1 MRKSRIYSLMS
12 AAQKSATGWSRKIR
26 FAAVMIAGLSA
37 AAGQWGASGEAS
49 AKCLGGLCHFGHR
62 HHFATRQPIAFPYC
76 GPVVL
81 PYCAPALY
89 CAPTVRIVRV
99 TAPTCSPCAPI
110 RSTPVRVVYRQ
121 VASTCAPAPICGCG
135 SPTRVVKVVRVKKV
149 VRVPSCGTRAIP
161 SCGQPATRKVVRPGI
176 AQPILPISPEAAFPT
191 PFASRGGDTLDTDR
205 IGKESGR
212 LGVEPPEHVA
222 ATGRSFQLVS
232 FSQELG
238 GGSDTAVKLVF
249 DEELPAPA
257 IRVERA
263 KPGISPLRPG
273 EGVWDASAIGILD
286 DLVRRGEFAAALQS
300 CESMAKN
307 SQGMSK
313 GVSLRHAVLKLFAP
327 ETESELSAVLDLL
340 NTACAAGSNLRGEE
354 LGGGTL
360 RAFLES
366 TPVSLDESLNQF
378 SRLTL
383 ENPGTA
389 VGNLLLISALLKL
402 DGQHE
407 RSRIF
412 AEEAFERASQT
423 GDLNWSSLMMTLRR
437 S

>member
-1 MRKSRIYSLMS
+1 MRKSRIHRWMS
-12 AAQKSATGWSRKIR
+12 TARENATRWSRKVR
-26 FAAVMIAGLSA
+26 FAAAMIAGLSA
-37 AAGQWGASGEAS
+37 GVGQWGAGGEAS
-49 AKCLGGLCHFGHR
+49 AKCLGGICHLGHR
-62 HHFATRQPIAFPYC
+62 HHFATRQLISYC

-81 PYCAPALY
+81 PYCAPALS
-89 CAPTVRIVRV
+89 CAPTVRVVRV
-99 TAPTCSPCAPI
+99 AAPVCSPCGPV
-110 RSTPVRVVYRQ
+110 RSVPVRVVYRP
-121 VASTCAPAPICGCG
+121 VAASCLPAPAYGCG
-135 SPTRVVKVVRVKKV
+135 SATRVVKVVRVKKV
-149 VRVPSCGTRAIP
+149 VRVPSCGARVAT
-161 SCGQPATRKVVRPGI
+161 SCAQPATRKVVQPGI
-176 AQPILPISPEAAFPT
+176 GQPILPISPAAAYPM
-191 PFASRGGDTLDTDR
+191 PFAHRGGVNISAVR
-205 IGKESGR
+205 IESDSRR
-212 LGVEPPEHVA
+212 LGIEGPQDRE
-222 ATGRSFQLVS
+222 ATGGSFRLVS
-232 FSQELG
+232 FSQENVR
-238 GGSDTAVKLVF
+238 DTDSGIKLAF

-402 DGQHE
+402 DGREE

-412 AEEAFERASQT
+412 AEEAFERASKT

>member
-1 MRKSRIYSLMS
+1 MRKSRIYRLLSTARAG
-12 AAQKSATGWSRKIR
+12 AAGWSRKVR
-26 FAAVMIAGLSA
+26 FAAVMMAGLSA
-37 AAGQWGASGEAS
+37 GVGQWDASGEAS
-49 AKCLGGLCHFGHR
+49 AKCLGGACHFGHR
-62 HHFATRQPIAFPYC
+62 HHFATRQPIVFPYC

-81 PYCAPALY
+81 PYCAPALV
-89 CAPTVRIVRV
+89 CAPTVRVVRV
-99 TAPTCSPCAPI
+99 STPACAPCSPV
-110 RSTPVRVVYRQ
+110 RSVPVRVVYRP
-121 VASTCAPAPICGCG
+121 VASCCMPAPTYGCG
-135 SPTRVVKVVRVKKV
+135 SATRVVKVVRVKKV
-149 VRVPSCGTRAIP
+149 VRVPSCGARVVP
-161 SCGQPATRKVVRPGI
+161 SCGQPATRRVVQPGI
-176 AQPILPISPEAAFPT
+176 AQPILPISPSAAYPA
-191 PFASRGGDTLDTDR
+191 PFASRSGHNAEATRLVSDSLRFGFE
-205 IGKESGR
+205 ESKDQG
-212 LGVEPPEHVA
+212 A
-222 ATGRSFQLVS
+222 MARSFQLVS
-232 FSQELG
+232 FSEG
-238 GGSDTAVKLVF
+238 FGSGTGRGINLAA

-273 EGVWDASAIGILD
+273 EGVWDESAVGILD

-300 CESMAKN
+300 CESMSTN

-327 ETESELSAVLDLL
+327 ESESELSAVLDLL

-360 RAFLES
+360 RGFLEA

-383 ENPGTA
+383 ENPRLA

-402 DGQHE
+402 DGQE
-407 RSRIF
+407 ARARIF
-412 AEEAFERASQT
+412 AEEAFDRASQT
-423 GDLNWSSLMMTLRR
+423 GELNWSSLMMTLRR